1 MRKILALFKVAFC
14 ISLLS
19 ACKAPNPGSATNDV
33 QSQGRQD
40 SQQQNQLGSFP
51 TTYDLQEF
59 YEIARATYLKKVK
72 TLGEKAFS
80 DAELA
85 LMRKFSVKPEA
96 ANQTLEF
103 VETMFEL
110 LESGRYEQKLKGV
123 SRLNKVTRT
132 APKGLTNADLEDFF
146 HIVKMSYFKRITKR
160 PAPEMDARESA
171 FFLRAQ
177 VNAKESN
184 VAPDD
189 VLLMASDLFDK
200 IEGSK

>member
-1 MRKILALFKVAFC
+1 MRKFLALFKVAFC
-14 ISLLS
+14 VSLLS
-19 ACKAPNPGSATNDV
+19 ACKAPNPSAATNDV

-40 SQQQNQLGSFP
+40 SQQQSQLGSFP

-72 TLGEKAFS
+72 TLGDNAFS

>member
-1 MRKILALFKVAFC
+1 MRKFLALFKVAFC
-14 ISLLS
+14 VSLLS
-19 ACKAPNPGSATNDV
+19 ACKAPNPSAATNDV

-40 SQQQNQLGSFP
+40 SQQQSQLGSFP

-72 TLGEKAFS
+72 TLGDNAFS

-85 LMRKFSVKPEA
+85 LMRKFSIKPA
-96 ANQTLEF
+96 STNQTLEF

-110 LESGRYEQKLKGV
+110 LESGRYEQKLKGL

-132 APKGLTNADLEDFF
+132 APKGLTNTDLQDFF
-146 HIVKMSYFKRITKR
+146 EIVKMSYFRRITKR
-160 PAPEMDARESA
+160 PPPEMDERESA

-189 VLLMASDLFDK
+189 VLLLASDLFDK
-200 IEGSK
+200 IEGLK